1 MLQSPFIEA
10 TTNQVVIDDFNP
22 STVQNFPHFLYS
34 GNIENRDAA
43 DLELLLMVRKLFK
56 LINVQTGTEYPSPN
70 YYWVPMNNGGNSP
83 RLFQ

>member
-1 MLQSPFIEA
+1 MLQSPFTEA
-10 TTNQVVIDDFNP
+10 TTNQVVIDDFNL
-22 STVQNFPHFLYS
+22 STVQNFLHFLYS
-34 GNIENRDAA
+34 GNIDNRDAA

-70 YYWVPMNNGGNSP
+70 YYWIPMNNGGNSP